1 MNKKIVYIASDHGGY
16 DTKIGL
22 AKLLEKDGYE
32 IKLYGAQDKTNSVSY
47 SEIGIEF
54 AKLLTKNKDSEKNYY
69 VALCGSGIGI
79 SIALNR
85 FKNIRCARVTNEEEA
100 KLAKMHNNAN
110 ILCFGGRF
118 INPEQAYKMFNVWE
132 NTTFE
137 GGRHVARIAKLE
149 EIGE

>member
-1 MNKKIVYIASDHGGY
+1 MKKKIVYITSDHGGFK
-16 DTKIGL
+16 TKYEL
-22 AKLLEKDGYE
+22 SLLLEKEGYE
-32 IKLYGAQDKTNSVSY
+32 VKLYGAKDAETSVSY

-54 AKLLTKNKDSEKNYY
+54 AKMFEKNKDSTHNYY
-69 VALCGSGIGI
+69 IALCGSGIGI

-100 KLAKMHNNAN
+100 RLSKLHNNAN

-118 INPEQAYKMFNVWE
+118 VDSKEAFKMFDIWK

-137 GGRHVARIAKLE
+137 GGRHLSRIAKLE